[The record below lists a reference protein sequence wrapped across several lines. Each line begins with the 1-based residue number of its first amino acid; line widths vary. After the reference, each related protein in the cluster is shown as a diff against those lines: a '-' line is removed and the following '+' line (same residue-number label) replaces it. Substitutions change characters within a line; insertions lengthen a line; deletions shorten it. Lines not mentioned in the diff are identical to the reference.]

1 MKRLATI
8 LTVILALTA
17 TSAFAGG
24 KSCDMKA
31 HNAKSVSLTGTI
43 STNADGAKIF
53 RVADTGKTLT
63 ICHKSAE
70 SALKAGENGATVWV
84 KGKVVSCDES
94 EGEELMIETAKR
106 V

>member
-1 MKRLATI
+1 MKRLALI
-8 LTVILALTA
+8 LTLILAFAA

-43 STNADGAKIF
+43 ATNADGTKIF

-63 ICHKSAE
+63 ICHKTAE
-70 SALKAGENGATVWV
+70 SVLKEGENGAKVWV
-84 KGKVVSCDES
+84 KGKVMSCDETD
-94 EGEELMIETAKR
+94 GEELVIETAKR

>member
-1 MKRLATI
+1 MKR
-8 LTVILALTA
+8 LTVILTLILAFTA
-17 TSAFAGG
+17 TTAFAGG
-24 KSCDMKA
+24 KSCDIKA

-43 STNADGAKIF
+43 STSADGAKIF

-63 ICHKSAE
+63 ICHKTAASV
-70 SALKAGENGATVWV
+70 LKAGENGATVWV

-94 EGEELMIETAKR
+94 EGEELVIETAKR